1 MFPQQQRL
9 YKHMFFGFLFLISS
23 DFLYNIYFFSPIKII
38 DPFLYLT
45 QQRLNFMRLYTYI
58 YIYIYIYK
66 TMFNVMILVC
76 EITNKLN
83 GYGSLQVSH
92 ALLSPG
98 SLFFSRS

>member
-1 MFPQQQRL
+1 
-9 YKHMFFGFLFLISS
+9 
-23 DFLYNIYFFSPIKII
+23 
-38 DPFLYLT
+38 
-45 QQRLNFMRLYTYI
+45 
-58 YIYIYIYK
+58 
-66 TMFNVMILVC
+66 MFNVMNLVC